1 MDIISSKFDALKEVR
16 LTIKQTM
23 NDIVTIKDNVKDKYA
38 IYIEQEKSHY
48 FGLDSFHFQNKA
60 IELEYNHLLEL
71 YHFID
76 NRIYGD
82 YYKLFITIE
91 LTLKRQLTKTQF
103 EKINELKHL
112 YHYPV
117 YKDLES
123 LNIYDF
129 ELINQIHQDIILI
142 IASINELTK
151 ENEQKLKEHQKI
163 MDLGMNIDNYVI
175 NQTYLNNSLLN
186 SNQLH
191 TSYLEVYHKYHKEW
205 LTKLYNNIKL
215 FYNQIKQHST
225 INNTPI
231 EDSPVEDSPIEDS
244 PVEDKTKQISITIVN
259 EIVDKV
265 IEITSTLT
273 PTSTSP

>member
-175 NQTYLNNSLLN
+175 NQTYLNNSLLR
-186 SNQLH
+186 
-191 TSYLEVYHKYHKEW
+191 
-205 LTKLYNNIKL
+205 IK
-215 FYNQIKQHST
+215 
-225 INNTPI
+225 
-231 EDSPVEDSPIEDS
+231 
-244 PVEDKTKQISITIVN
+244 
-259 EIVDKV
+259 
-265 IEITSTLT
+265 
-273 PTSTSP
+273 